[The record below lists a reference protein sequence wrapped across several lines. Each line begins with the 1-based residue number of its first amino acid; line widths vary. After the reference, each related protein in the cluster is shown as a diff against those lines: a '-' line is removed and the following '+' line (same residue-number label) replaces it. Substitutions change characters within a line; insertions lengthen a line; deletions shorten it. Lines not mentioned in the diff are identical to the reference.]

1 VFHYLH
7 NPIWNASLVL
17 NTLNEVLAEEPDR
30 KCFRLVGGVLVE
42 RTVQDVVPV
51 LQTNRD
57 GVDEIFSIHITSV
70 EHSNRFRRLLSVLP
84 SNTKRKNM
92 N

>member
-1 VFHYLH
+1 M
-7 NPIWNASLVL
+7 L

-42 RTVQDVVPV
+42 RTVKDVVPV

-57 GVDEIFSIHITSV
+57 GVNETSNQY
-70 EHSNRFRRLLSVLP
+70 HGC
-84 SNTKRKNM
+84 
-92 N
+92 

>member
-1 VFHYLH
+1 
-7 NPIWNASLVL
+7 
-17 NTLNEVLAEEPDR
+17 
-30 KCFRLVGGVLVE
+30 
-42 RTVQDVVPV
+42 VQDVVPV
-51 LQTNRD
+51 LQTNRN
-57 GVDEIFSIHITSV
+57 GVDEIILIHIMSV